1 MTKSQDANVLMAQD
15 TIQNFPNPMNVGRD
29 MYEDGEEDEMLQKC
43 RQEVAKKGDLSPM
56 HSVEERRL
64 TQGRRVGTTRA
75 GSIIEPGKRRHAS
88 IFSRTISASKLC
100 RCDAMGSQIDS
111 DALVSLER
119 KPTIKHSS
127 ENGIN
132 RFLIVQE
139 QTRKLE
145 EELRETR
152 EQLSFVEEEKSRAI
166 DELSEMKHVAYETN
180 VKATDGLSPRKSRE
194 LYAEVRTLMELLT
207 HKQEELKIKDKNIK
221 SLKLELEKARQ
232 CELKL
237 LEKDT
242 NLGKVKE
249 GFSHVKAFK
258 ICVTDWLSDFRRR
271 IQELEDELENRKL
284 SESKIFDAWLSKT
297 RQFEQ
302 IKIELEE
309 SKLEIASLHEK
320 IEFLDTTFKEN
331 GRYLDHSCNEEM
343 ENIKYELELAKENEK
358 AASSKAKA
366 LNDEMSLLK
375 NEMKLANEAEEK
387 SRKALDDLALA
398 LKEVASEACE
408 AKEKLSAT
416 QLELGQVKKE
426 AGNLKE
432 MIKSI
437 KARYK
442 KLMDEAKEETELY
455 RNIAD
460 RLKLEVEESLVAW
473 NGKEMSFIACIREA
487 EEERDVAL
495 QEAAKLNESLKAAE
509 QMTKAER
516 EENCKLRDI

>member
-1 MTKSQDANVLMAQD
+1 
-15 TIQNFPNPMNVGRD
+15 
-29 MYEDGEEDEMLQKC
+29 
-43 RQEVAKKGDLSPM
+43 
-56 HSVEERRL
+56 
-64 TQGRRVGTTRA
+64 
-75 GSIIEPGKRRHAS
+75 
-88 IFSRTISASKLC
+88 
-100 RCDAMGSQIDS
+100 MGSQIDS

-119 KPTIKHSS
+119 KPTVKHSS

-132 RFLIVQE
+132 RLLIVQE
-139 QTRKLE
+139 QMEKLE

-152 EQLSFVEEEKSRAI
+152 EQLNFVEEEKSRAI
-166 DELSEMKHVAYETN
+166 YELSEMKHVAYETN

-194 LYAEVRTLMELLT
+194 LYAEVRTLKELLT

-237 LEKDT
+237 LEKDPS
-242 NLGKVKE
+242 LGKVKE

-258 ICVTDWLSDFRRR
+258 IRVTDWLSDFRRR
-271 IQELEDELENRKL
+271 VQELEDELESRKL

-302 IKIELEE
+302 IRIELEE

-320 IEFLDTTFKEN
+320 IESLDTSFKQN
-331 GRYLDHSCNEEM
+331 GRYLNHSCNEEIAKSIEKEM
-343 ENIKYELELAKENEK
+343 ENLKSELELAKENEK
-358 AASSKAKA
+358 VALSKAKA
-366 LNDEMSLLK
+366 LNIEMSLLK

-398 LKEVASEACE
+398 LKEVASEACD

-442 KLMDEAKEETELY
+442 KLLDEAKEETELF

-460 RLKLEVEESLVAW
+460 RLKLEVEESLSAW
-473 NGKEMSFIACIREA
+473 NGKEMSFIACIKEA
-487 EEERDVAL
+487 EEERDLAL

-509 QMTKAER
+509 QMTKAAR
-516 EENCKLRDI
+516 EENYKLTDILKEAVNEANAAKGMNQCRFLSRENASLVIDEAAS